1 MLGLMMDKPLLI
13 SSVLDYAAKY
23 HGGTE
28 IVSRTVEGPIH
39 RYTYADGIDDF
50 YTQSARVGVAPYI
63 GNYGDLHT
71 WLMLQIEHS
80 PESEDHYTV
89 TPMVRLFKDVHL
101 FEAGMN
107 TRGEVLFNYIF
118 RY

>member
-39 RYTYADGIDDF
+39 RYTYADA
-50 YTQSARVGVAPYI
+50 QVRSKKLAQA
-63 GNYGDLHT
+63 
-71 WLMLQIEHS
+71 LQQ
-80 PESEDHYTV
+80 
-89 TPMVRLFKDVHL
+89 
-101 FEAGMN
+101 
-107 TRGEVLFNYIF
+107 VLGK
-118 RY
+118 RQLLAQQLAEGPAV